1 MNWPKHLWF
10 FICFMSQMSHAWIYV
25 VQILKFSTKSA
36 EMKYIWYWVLNQT
49 EFILKPPV
57 NSMSVEYLI
66 CYKNQGWVNNIRM
79 DSKAISHA
87 FVHTFMRI
95 IRKNVFQVQQLSV
108 VLSFELRE
116 GTFLRGGS
124 QAQPWSGVSISP
136 VSIHDTW
143 AYSLVYVISWR
154 NPAELFF
161 LVEYF

>member
-1 MNWPKHLWF
+1 
-10 FICFMSQMSHAWIYV
+10 
-25 VQILKFSTKSA
+25 
-36 EMKYIWYWVLNQT
+36 
-49 EFILKPPV
+49 
-57 NSMSVEYLI
+57 MSVEYLI

-124 QAQPWSGVSISP
+124 QAQP
-136 VSIHDTW
+136 
-143 AYSLVYVISWR
+143 
-154 NPAELFF
+154 
-161 LVEYF
+161 